1 MDNVSYFESDVGLIE
16 GDVSIFAVRRSAAPF
31 RRSLDEGRV
40 NASRVDLPEPEP
52 DVRGTTDV
60 STTRSLEIVDPACG
74 SGSLLLGA
82 HEELSRPLKVRGL
95 APVVAAEREA
105 LLAEHRSLA
114 QKRFSEAGLTAVE
127 AKRLAYVRWH
137 LDRIEADELDERLGH
152 LEKLA
157 ALSEQ
162 VAAQVENFR
171 AQVVSLATPPGARR
185 AEARRGKRQRFHRS
199 R

>member
-31 RRSLDEGRV
+31 RRGAGEGRA
-40 NASRVDLPEPEP
+40 NASRMDSPELEQDTPTP
-52 DVRGTTDV
+52 ASTDV
-60 STTRSLEIVDPACG
+60 STTTPVDYD
-74 SGSLLLGA
+74 
-82 HEELSRPLKVRGL
+82 LSRPIRIV
-95 APVVAAEREA
+95 APAAAVAAEREA
-105 LLAEHRSLA
+105 LLAEHRNLA
-114 QKRFSEAGLTAVE
+114 QKRFSEAGLTLVE

-157 ALSEQ
+157 ALSEE
-162 VAAQVENFR
+162 VAAQVEDFR
-171 AQVVSLATPPGARR
+171 AQVASLATPP
-185 AEARRGKRQRFHRS
+185 EARRGKRPRFHRP

>member
-31 RRSLDEGRV
+31 RRGAGEGRV
-40 NASRVDLPEPEP
+40 NASRVDSPELEQDTPTSAF
-52 DVRGTTDV
+52 TTDV
-60 STTRSLEIVDPACG
+60 STTTPVDDDLSKPIRIVAPA
-74 SGSLLLGA
+74 A
-82 HEELSRPLKVRGL
+82 
-95 APVVAAEREA
+95 AVAAEREA
-105 LLAEHRSLA
+105 LLAEHRSLS

-162 VAAQVENFR
+162 VAAQVEDFR
-171 AQVVSLATPPGARR
+171 TQVASLATPS
-185 AEARRGKRQRFHRS
+185 EARRGKRHRFHRS